1 MSRLLLVL
9 TVLAA
14 LSTSACAQLRSDL
27 RVPPGEQF
35 ELDGTDAGAYTVAA
49 RNVGPVPVAVV
60 ERSRDGRRTP
70 RGTLAT
76 GAATR
81 LRLAPGSTVVVV
93 NRSAREAR
101 LDVRVTGDTDLGMGY
116 VAAEAAAEAAAAPV
130 DVPK

>member
-1 MSRLLLVL
+1 MPRLLLA
-9 TVLAA
+9 LAALVA

-27 RVPPGEQF
+27 RVPSGEQF

-60 ERSRDGRRTP
+60 ERSRDGRRTA

-76 GAATR
+76 GASTR

-116 VAAEAAAEAAAAPV
+116 VAAEAAGAPA
-130 DVPK
+130 DAPK